1 MLAVLAVIEWDKI
14 GQLLWAAPLAALT
27 VSVTFSLIIMGTSRA
42 DEARRAG
49 AATPAL
55 LYSLVAL
62 LAGLAFVAVVVY
74 GVAVI
79 VNK

>member
-1 MLAVLAVIEWDKI
+1 MLAAIEWDKI
-14 GQLLWAAPLAALT
+14 GELLWVAPLTALA
-27 VSVTFSLIIMGTSRA
+27 VSIAFSLTIMGIA
-42 DEARRAG
+42 RAG
-49 AATPAL
+49 DAQRTGHGTGTV

-62 LAGLAFVAVVVY
+62 VSVLVFAAVVVF

>member
-1 MLAVLAVIEWDKI
+1 MLAVIEWDKI
-14 GQLLWAAPLAALT
+14 GQLLWAAPLAALA
-27 VSVTFSLIIMGTSRA
+27 VSLTFSLVIMGTARA
-42 DEARRAG
+42 DDARREG
-49 AATPAL
+49 ASTTAM

-62 LAGLAFVAVVVY
+62 VAGLAFVAVVVY

>member
-1 MLAVLAVIEWDKI
+1 MLAVIEWDKI

-27 VSVTFSLIIMGTSRA
+27 VSIAFSLVIMGTSRA
-42 DEARRAG
+42 DDARRAG
-49 AATPAL
+49 AGTTAM
-55 LYSLVAL
+55 LYSVVALVA
-62 LAGLAFVAVVVY
+62 AVAFVAVVVF